1 MNRGRLLT
9 ATDILD
15 ALESGQVSEV
25 DYVSEGSD
33 CDDLMIDDN
42 ESAPVQRVVNCDNV
56 ADNSNSEDDDFD
68 YGLNFIEKD
77 PEVRATFVGPSL
89 FEWLDGEYGFLCG
102 PDIDDNTVSNA
113 DVIPDNNNIIPARKK
128 KQCRSRNGRCQISIF
143 QVLKKCARCQLP
155 DSALHGSAKTP
166 CMANG
171 KTPFVFSWFDTS
183 RSWFSIAKLL
193 KQNLRENTIL
203 ATPDIDLALLSYWN
217 WIYEKRL
224 VWQRQMLIQHYIIP
238 NPQLMKKADLATPDA
253 DLALQISWTSINKKM
268 QVW

>member
-1 MNRGRLLT
+1 
-9 ATDILD
+9 
-15 ALESGQVSEV
+15 
-25 DYVSEGSD
+25 
-33 CDDLMIDDN
+33 
-42 ESAPVQRVVNCDNV
+42 
-56 ADNSNSEDDDFD
+56 
-68 YGLNFIEKD
+68 
-77 PEVRATFVGPSL
+77 
-89 FEWLDGEYGFLCG
+89 
-102 PDIDDNTVSNA
+102 
-113 DVIPDNNNIIPARKK
+113 
-128 KQCRSRNGRCQISIF
+128 
-143 QVLKKCARCQLP
+143 
-155 DSALHGSAKTP
+155 
-166 CMANG
+166 MANG

-217 WIYEKRL
+217 WIYEKKL